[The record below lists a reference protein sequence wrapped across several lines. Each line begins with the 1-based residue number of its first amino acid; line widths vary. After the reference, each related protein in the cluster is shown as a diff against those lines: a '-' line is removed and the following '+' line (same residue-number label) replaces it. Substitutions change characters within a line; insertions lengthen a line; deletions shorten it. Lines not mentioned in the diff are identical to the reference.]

1 LEALH
6 VLLILCTFEELQVR
20 VGQPGRGGAEVRLR
34 ERLAIAVRWL
44 KVVFPVTLAPSYGFL
59 VQRLKMERALGLTR

>member
-1 LEALH
+1 M
-6 VLLILCTFEELQVR
+6 R